1 MVPGLYFFVNGTT
14 STCLHNQ
21 CPRMIDYKGI
31 GTVVSK
37 YVVVALVRCIAARK
51 HCTTYTQIFS

>member
-31 GTVVSK
+31 GTVACSGGASK
-37 YVVVALVRCIAARK
+37 MYCSENTLLYYI
-51 HCTTYTQIFS
+51 HTQIFS

>member
-31 GTVVSK
+31 GTVECSGGASK
-37 YVVVALVRCIAARK
+37 MYCSENTLL
-51 HCTTYTQIFS
+51 